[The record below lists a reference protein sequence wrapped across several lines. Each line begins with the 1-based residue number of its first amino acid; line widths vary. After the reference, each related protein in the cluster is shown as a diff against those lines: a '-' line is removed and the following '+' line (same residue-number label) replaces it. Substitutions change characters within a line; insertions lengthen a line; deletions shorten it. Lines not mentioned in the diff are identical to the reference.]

1 MEERWRGLASS
12 DAGVRER
19 TAEDLYVSP
28 DKVAILGDAET
39 VRALI
44 EGVEKGS
51 RTAASI
57 LLLGYVTGSTGLLQR
72 LMKDHGEDAVKL
84 MSWSRTVPL
93 RIAALVSLSRAGD
106 GGARRT
112 LLQQAPDYPDN
123 VRVFLLDVL
132 RDIDAPEVLH
142 VLSAYLKDETEIR
155 EGVPSGAERRRVAD
169 HAVDAFI
176 DTLALPVKFERNPG
190 GRYSVQQIEE
200 THRILRENVPR

>member
-12 DAGVRER
+12 DAGVAER

-28 DKVAILGDAET
+28 DKVAILGDADAA
-39 VRALI
+39 RALI

-93 RIAALVSLSRAGD
+93 RVAALVALSRAGD
-106 GGARRT
+106 SGARRT
-112 LLQQAPDYPDN
+112 LLQQASDYPDN

-132 RDIDAPEVLH
+132 KDIDAPEVLH

-169 HAVDAFI
+169 HAVDALI

-200 THRILRENVPR
+200 THRVLRENVPR